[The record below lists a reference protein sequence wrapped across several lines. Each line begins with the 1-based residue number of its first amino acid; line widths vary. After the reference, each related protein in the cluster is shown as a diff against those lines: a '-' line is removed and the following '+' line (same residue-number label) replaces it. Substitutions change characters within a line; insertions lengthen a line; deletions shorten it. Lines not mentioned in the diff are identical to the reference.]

1 MKNTMDYTA
10 EVTLLKKDLIKSIK
24 REFAKAQ
31 KNNENISN
39 GELVNIYKATLRKL
53 FELIPSN
60 VNGVTYLEDILLNN

>member
-39 GELVNIYKATLRKL
+39 GELVNIYKANMR
-53 FELIPSN
+53 
-60 VNGVTYLEDILLNN
+60 VNYLNWYP